1 MVGNRNKRGVFVEG
15 LLPWYGWDMYVV
27 AMIYLASGEQG
38 GKEKERT
45 EKKEKTER
53 KKRNEND

>member
-15 LLPWYGWDMYVV
+15 LPPWYGWDMYVV

-38 GKEKERT
+38 GKGEERA
-45 EKKEKTER
+45 EKKEKAER
-53 KKRNEND
+53 GKRDGG